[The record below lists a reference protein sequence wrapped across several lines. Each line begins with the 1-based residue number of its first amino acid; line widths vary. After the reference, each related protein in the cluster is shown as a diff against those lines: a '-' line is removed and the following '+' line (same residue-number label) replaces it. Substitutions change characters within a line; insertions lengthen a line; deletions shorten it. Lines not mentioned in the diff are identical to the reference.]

1 MAEASS
7 QTNRRWLWAGTVV
20 VLLAVFFTARYFLR
34 ERLPV
39 RVAQV
44 EHAMLVNTIS
54 TNGRVEPVVNYQF
67 YSPIATT
74 VKAVYAQEG
83 DKVPAGKLLV
93 TLDDVAARAQVAS
106 AESAVRTAQANSR
119 RSDAQWHPGRT
130 ASFRRGDRSRI
141 DSRVDQAQHDL
152 DALNKLAATGAAA
165 PSEVAAARDAAGFGP
180 GQPERSPAKR
190 APSLLARRCGAR
202 PGRTG
207 RCRSRSGRRAAHRS
221 RRPKFAPLSREP
233 STAWTLLR
241 RSSLRPATCFSRLPT
256 CSHERVRGYFDEP
269 DLGRLAVGQ
278 AVVIRWDAKPG
289 MEWHGH
295 VVRLPSAVVTYT
307 TRNVGEVLID
317 FDGSS
322 DGLLPDTNVT
332 LTVTTSSMP
341 DTLSMPREALHEQN
355 GKYFVFK
362 VVNDELKRVPVTIG
376 APNLTQVPILSGLEE
391 GDVVAIGTTNGQPL
405 QEGVP
410 IKEQQ

>member
-39 RVAQV
+39 RVARV

-54 TNGRVEPVVNYQF
+54 TNGRVEPIVNYQF
-67 YSPIATT
+67 YSPLATT

-83 DKVPAGKLLV
+83 DKVSAGKLLV

-106 AESAVRTAQANSR
+106 AESAVSSARANLDAVSHNGTQAERQTS
-119 RSDAQWHPGRT
+119 AAEIEQ
-130 ASFRRGDRSRI
+130 DRLTR
-141 DSRVDQAQHDL
+141 DQAQHDL

-165 PSEVAAARDAAGFGP
+165 PGEVAAARARLDSAQASLNAAEQSGNHRFSSGDVARAQAALADAQAGLAAA
-180 GQPERSPAKR
+180 QHVEAQTEIR
-190 APSLLARRCGAR
+190 APITGTIYSMDAMPSEFSAGGNLLLQIAD
-202 PGRTG
+202 
-207 RCRSRSGRRAAHRS
+207 
-221 RRPKFAPLSREP
+221 L
-233 STAWTLLR
+233 
-241 RSSLRPATCFSRLPT
+241 
-256 CSHERVRGYFDEP
+256 SHERVRGYFDEP
-269 DLGRLAVGQ
+269 DLGRLATGEE
-278 AVVIRWDAKPG
+278 VVIRWDAKPG

-295 VVRLPSAVVTYT
+295 VARLPSAVVTYT

-362 VVNDELKRVPVTIG
+362 VVNDELKRAPVTIG

-391 GDVVAIGTTNGQPL
+391 GDIVAIGTTNGQPL